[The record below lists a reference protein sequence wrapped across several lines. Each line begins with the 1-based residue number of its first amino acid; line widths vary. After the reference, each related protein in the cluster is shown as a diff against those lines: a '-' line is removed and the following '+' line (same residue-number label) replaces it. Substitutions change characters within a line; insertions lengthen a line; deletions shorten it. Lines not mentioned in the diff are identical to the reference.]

1 MSTDIDPLPPGTAR
15 RPLRQAQP
23 ADSAALVVVMK
34 GYPRLS
40 ETFIAQ
46 ELLALQNLGLSFEIW
61 SLRRPTDGA
70 VHLMHR
76 SIAAPLRYLPEYLYE
91 EPWRVVRGIATACTR
106 YRFGNLLKVFLAD
119 LWRDPTANR
128 LRRFGQACVMARELP
143 DQIRH
148 IHVHYLHTPAS
159 VVRYAAILRGLT
171 WSFSAHAK
179 DIWTTPDWEKAEKI
193 ADSDWGV
200 TCTQDGLAELARLSD
215 RQDAVR
221 LVYHGLDLT
230 RFPEASAHRRPHDG
244 RTQDKAVELI
254 TIGRAVEKK
263 GFDDLIAALAL
274 LPVELNWHLTHIGGG
289 EQLARL
295 KKQAEAAGLSTR
307 ISWLGAQTQ
316 TVVIEKLRAADIF
329 ILPSKQA
336 ASGDRDGLPNVV
348 MEAASQALPIIATD
362 FAGIPEFVRHDV
374 EGLLC
379 QPSDIPALSAHL
391 AKLITDPA
399 MRQRLGQAALLRLRT
414 SFSAQSGIERVH
426 AALQDSLARSEK
438 TGP

>member
-1 MSTDIDPLPPGTAR
+1 MFRDIDPSPTVAEKQSVT
-15 RPLRQAQP
+15 QAQP
-23 ADSAALVVVMK
+23 AALVVVMK

-46 ELLALQNLGLSFEIW
+46 ELLALQNLSLGFEIW

-70 VHLMHR
+70 VHMMHR
-76 SIAAPLRYLPEYLYE
+76 SITAPLRYLPEYLHE
-91 EPWRVVRGIATACTR
+91 EPWRVIKGIATACTR
-106 YRFGNLLKVFLAD
+106 YRFGRLLKIFLAD

-128 LRRFGQACVMARELP
+128 LRRLGQACVMARELP
-143 DQIRH
+143 NRIRH
-148 IHVHYLHTPAS
+148 VHVHYLHTPAS

-179 DIWTTPDWEKAEKI
+179 DIWTTPDWEKTEKI
-193 ADSDWGV
+193 ADSAWGV
-200 TCTQDGLAELARLSD
+200 TCTQDGLAELARMSK
-215 RQDAVR
+215 RKDAVR
-221 LVYHGLDLT
+221 LVYHGLDFA
-230 RFPEASAHRRPHDG
+230 RFPEPPTDRQSHDG
-244 RTQDKAVELI
+244 KTRDKAVELI

-263 GFDDLIAALAL
+263 GFDDLVAALAL
-274 LPVELNWHLTHIGGG
+274 LPKELNWHLIHIGGG
-289 EQLARL
+289 EQLSQL
-295 KKQAEAAGLSTR
+295 KLQAEAAGLAGF

-316 TVVIEKLRAADIF
+316 AVVIEKLRAADIF

-391 AKLITDPA
+391 AKLITEPVL
-399 MRQRLGQAALLRLRT
+399 REQLGQAALQRLRT
-414 SFSAQSGIERVH
+414 SFSAQSGIAQIY
-426 AALQDSLARSEK
+426 AALQASLIQGGKSA
-438 TGP
+438 P